1 MPKKTLYHYFFLFTG
16 GFFFVFSSFLFFV
29 VTQLP
34 KIDNLGDYKFE
45 LPTKI
50 FDRNN
55 ELIDEF
61 YIQKRILLTK
71 EQIPEKL
78 KQAFV
83 AIEDNNFYTHFG
95 VDFRRIIAAFI
106 IDVKNLSFVQGASTI
121 TQQTAKL
128 FLLQPDRK
136 IIRKIKEILLAFQME
151 KKFSKDEIFTLYL
164 NKAYM
169 GNGAYGAA
177 AASQV
182 YFSKKISELDITEY
196 AMLAALVK
204 APSRL
209 APTNNI
215 KLATDRKNLVLKQM
229 ARLKFISPQELQVE
243 LAKEIKLNLS
253 ILDNKNAASY
263 FVEEIRKKLRG
274 LGLKEV
280 YKSGLNIYTT
290 MDTSLQTTAHNV
302 LKQGLLDLDKRHG
315 YKGPIDSVLDD
326 QGELDLVKLQ
336 ELKLFN
342 RYYQLDRIAKAYI
355 EKIQKNELYLNLGD
369 IKGVISLEP
378 NTRWAIEW
386 ASDKIVNKYNWLTD
400 FRTVFKKGDVLL
412 VEVESQ
418 ILDSE
423 LYKLNLYQEPINNG
437 GIIALNPRTGEV
449 LAMAGG
455 HNFEDSE
462 FNRTIQSKRQPGS
475 AFKPIVYAAAVDNG
489 YLTTS
494 ILEDTPVIFNSLK
507 QKFTWFPKNY
517 SGNFSGN
524 VTLRE
529 SLYKSKNV
537 PTVKLG
543 IDLGAKNIIKYAK
556 KFNIKS
562 SLPNDPS
569 ISLGTASLTLL
580 ELTNAYSV
588 FATNGKQAEPYMI
601 AKILDRDKKMIY
613 ERAIKK
619 SKQVIPASTAY
630 IITSILKDVFTFG
643 TARKINDFKQPIAG
657 KTGTTNN
664 NTDAW
669 FIGYTPDIIVGVY
682 VGNDR
687 PAFSLGL
694 LETGSTAAAPIWRD
708 FMLVALKKLPV
719 RDFIQPK
726 SVEKVKIVKETGLL
740 DCSTNDKDS
749 GYYEYFRITTAPTN
763 CDVNIFDTIK
773 NIDPDRQ
780 DSGLK
785 KENFDL

>member
-16 GFFFVFSSFLFFV
+16 SFFFVASCFLLFV
-29 VTQLP
+29 VVQLP

-95 VDFRRIIAAFI
+95 IDFRRIIAAFI

-263 FVEEIRKKLRG
+263 FVEEIRKKLRD

-302 LKQGLLDLDKRHG
+302 LKKGLLDLDKRHG

-342 RYYQLDRIAKAYI
+342 RYYQLDRITKAYI

-475 AFKPIVYAAAVDNG
+475 AFKPIVYAAAIDNG

-524 VTLRE
+524 VALRE

-601 AKILDRDKKMIY
+601 VKILDRDKKMIY

-643 TARKINDFKQPIAG
+643 TARKINEFRQPIAG

-749 GYYEYFRITTAPTN
+749 DYYEYFKITTAPTN
-763 CDVNIFDTIK
+763 CDVNIFDAIK
-773 NIDPDRQ
+773 NINPDRQ

>member
-16 GFFFVFSSFLFFV
+16 SFFFVASCFLLFV
-29 VTQLP
+29 VVQLP

-95 VDFRRIIAAFI
+95 IDFRRIIAAFI

-302 LKQGLLDLDKRHG
+302 LKKGLLDLDKRHG

-342 RYYQLDRIAKAYI
+342 RYYQLDRITKAYI

-423 LYKLNLYQEPINNG
+423 LYKLNLYQEPVNNG

-475 AFKPIVYAAAVDNG
+475 AFKPIVYAAAIDNG

-524 VTLRE
+524 VALRE

-601 AKILDRDKKMIY
+601 VKILDRDKKMIY

-643 TARKINDFKQPIAG
+643 TARKINEFRQPIAG

-749 GYYEYFRITTAPTN
+749 GYYEYFKITTAPTN

>member
-16 GFFFVFSSFLFFV
+16 SFFFVASCFLFFV
-29 VTQLP
+29 VMQLP

-95 VDFRRIIAAFI
+95 IDFRRIIAAFI

-229 ARLKFISPQELQVE
+229 ARLEFISPQELQVE

-355 EKIQKNELYLNLGD
+355 EKIQQNELYLNLGD

-475 AFKPIVYAAAVDNG
+475 AFKPIVYAAAIDNG

-524 VTLRE
+524 VALRE

-601 AKILDRDKKMIY
+601 VKILDRDKKMIY

-643 TARKINDFKQPIAG
+643 TARKINEFRQPIAG

-749 GYYEYFRITTAPTN
+749 DYYEYFKITTAPTN